1 LKKWI
6 VPQYVVF
13 SIQTLPTERLRL
25 QSRRVEF
32 FAWRTAP
39 VKKKWLIPVLLI
51 CVSIGGYWFLTV
63 PATTIPNGSDSKA
76 LFTAGP
82 FEVISEPFKA
92 VDESRPTQ
100 AYKDFPGRPV
110 RVLKGGIWRP
120 AGPQRPGPLLVYSH
134 GFLSFHEEGLY
145 LMRFLAS
152 HGYTV
157 LAVDY
162 PLTGFHAPDGPLM
175 RDIVNQPGDVSFLI
189 DTMLKR
195 NADPADVLFATIDPK
210 KIAVAG
216 TSLGGLTAI
225 LATFHRQMRDP
236 RIAASISIAG
246 PTSMFTADF
255 FSGSDVPFLMI
266 YGGGDVIVP
275 YNENATPVLQ
285 KNPGSIL
292 VTLRD
297 ASHAGFAQPAS
308 TLMRFIANPDGVG
321 CRAVRAGL
329 KDELSG
335 QQDQF
340 MSLLGSAEEGV
351 DMHAQIKFC
360 SSLPIPVAMQA
371 ARQHMFTALASY
383 AFLDSVFADD
393 ASVRDA
399 SRRYLLETLPSENST
414 EVSVSL

>member
-1 LKKWI
+1 MKK
-6 VPQYVVF
+6 
-13 SIQTLPTERLRL
+13 R
-25 QSRRVEF
+25 
-32 FAWRTAP
+32 
-39 VKKKWLIPVLLI
+39 WLILVLLI
-51 CVSIGGYWFLTV
+51 CAGVGGFWFVTI
-63 PATTIPNGSDSKA
+63 PATTVPNGSDSKA
-76 LFTAGP
+76 FFTTGP
-82 FEVISEPFKA
+82 FEVINETFKA

-100 AYKDFPGRPV
+100 AYKDFPGRPE
-110 RVLKGGIWRP
+110 RVLEGEIWRP
-120 AGPQRPGPLLVYSH
+120 ASPQQPGPLLVYSH

-145 LMRFLAS
+145 LVRFLAS

-162 PLTGFHAPDGPLM
+162 PLTGFRAPDGPLM

-195 NADPADVLFATIDPK
+195 NADPVDVLFATIDPK

-216 TSLGGLTAI
+216 TSLGGLTSI

-266 YGGGDVIVP
+266 HGGGDVIVP
-275 YNENATPVLQ
+275 YDENAAPVLQ

-308 TLMRFIANPDGVG
+308 TLMRFIANPDGIG
-321 CRAVRAGL
+321 CRAVKEGL
-329 KDELSG
+329 KDELAG

-340 MSLLGSAEEGV
+340 MSLLGSAADGV
-351 DMHAQIKFC
+351 DMNAQINFC
-360 SSLPIPVAMQA
+360 SSTPIPVAMQA

-383 AFLDSVFADD
+383 AFLESVFADD
-393 ASVRDA
+393 GSLRNAA
-399 SRRYLLETLPSENST
+399 RRYLLETMPAENST

>member
-1 LKKWI
+1 MKK
-6 VPQYVVF
+6 
-13 SIQTLPTERLRL
+13 R
-25 QSRRVEF
+25 
-32 FAWRTAP
+32 
-39 VKKKWLIPVLLI
+39 WLILVLLI
-51 CVSIGGYWFLTV
+51 CAGVGGFWFVTI
-63 PATTIPNGSDSKA
+63 PATTLPDGSDSKA
-76 LFTAGP
+76 FFTAGP
-82 FEVISEPFKA
+82 FEVINETFRA

-100 AYKDFPGRPV
+100 AYKDFPGRPE
-110 RVLKGGIWRP
+110 RVLEGEIWRP
-120 AGPQRPGPLLVYSH
+120 ASPQQPGPLLVYSH

-145 LMRFLAS
+145 LVRFLAS

-195 NADPADVLFATIDPK
+195 NADPVDVLFATIDPK

-216 TSLGGLTAI
+216 TSLGGLTSI
-225 LATFHRQMRDP
+225 LVTFHRQMRDP

-266 YGGGDVIVP
+266 HGGGDVIVP
-275 YNENATPVLQ
+275 YDENAAPVLQ

-308 TLMRFIANPDGVG
+308 TLMRFIANPDGIG
-321 CRAVRAGL
+321 CRAVKEGL
-329 KDELSG
+329 KDELAG

-340 MSLLGSAEEGV
+340 MSLLGSAADGV
-351 DMHAQIKFC
+351 DMNAQINFC
-360 SSLPIPVAMQA
+360 SSTPIPVAMQA

-383 AFLDSVFADD
+383 AFLESVFADD
-393 ASVRDA
+393 GSIRDA
-399 SRRYLLETLPSENST
+399 ARRYLLETLPAENGT

>member
-1 LKKWI
+1 MKK
-6 VPQYVVF
+6 
-13 SIQTLPTERLRL
+13 R
-25 QSRRVEF
+25 
-32 FAWRTAP
+32 
-39 VKKKWLIPVLLI
+39 WLILVLLI
-51 CVSIGGYWFLTV
+51 CAGVGGFWFFTI
-63 PATTIPNGSDSKA
+63 PAATIPNGSDSKA
-76 LFTAGP
+76 FFTAGP
-82 FEVISEPFKA
+82 FEVINETFKA

-100 AYKDFPGRPV
+100 AYKDFPGRPQ
-110 RVLKGGIWRP
+110 RVLEGEIWRP
-120 AGPQRPGPLLVYSH
+120 SSPQQPGPLLVYSH

-145 LMRFLAS
+145 LVRFLAS

-162 PLTGFHAPDGPLM
+162 PLTGFRAPDGPFM

-195 NADPADVLFATIDPK
+195 NADPVDELFATIDPK
-210 KIAVAG
+210 KIALAG
-216 TSLGGLTAI
+216 TSLGGLTSI
-225 LATFHRQMRDP
+225 LATFHRQMHDP

-246 PTSMFTADF
+246 PTSMFTEDF

-275 YNENATPVLQ
+275 FDQNAAPVLQ

-308 TLMRFIANPDGVG
+308 SLMRFIANPDGIG
-321 CRAVRAGL
+321 CRAVKEGL
-329 KDELSG
+329 KDELAG

-340 MSLLGSAEEGV
+340 ISLLGSAADGV
-351 DMHAQIKFC
+351 DMNAQINFC
-360 SSLPIPVAMQA
+360 SSTPIPVAMQA

-383 AFLDSVFADD
+383 AFLESVFADD
-393 ASVRDA
+393 GSIRGAA
-399 SRRYLLETLPSENST
+399 RRYLLETLPAENSS